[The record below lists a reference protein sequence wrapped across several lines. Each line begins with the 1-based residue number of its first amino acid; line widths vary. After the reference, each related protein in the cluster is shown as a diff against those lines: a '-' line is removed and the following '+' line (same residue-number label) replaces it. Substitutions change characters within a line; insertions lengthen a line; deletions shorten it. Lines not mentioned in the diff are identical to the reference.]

1 MAKYS
6 KAQEE
11 ELMLDIFALKN
22 QPEKFVRYCYPWGE
36 HGTPLEHKTGPS
48 TWQMDLFMD
57 ITEKLLWNEAQRKD
71 KKDASLIRE
80 AIASGH
86 GIGKSSTMAWL
97 SHWFESTRPGATTI
111 VTANTEDQLR
121 GKTWPELGKWVNMAL
136 NEHWF
141 EVTATKM
148 LPSKWFGGLVSRQLY
163 IDIKYYYAAAV
174 TWNEDKPESFA
185 GIHSQYGT
193 NFIFDEASTIPSP
206 IWETTLGAMT
216 DEDGDKIW
224 AAFGNPTQNSGP
236 FFECFHKNR
245 RLWKN
250 RNIDSRT
257 VEITNKTYLNEII
270 EEYGEDSDVSR
281 VRVKGQFPRQG
292 TNQFISGEVVSE
304 AQIRQVEEDRG
315 APLIMG
321 IDVARFGDDES
332 VFFFRKGRDA
342 RSIPVMNY
350 MHMSVLELANEAAKM
365 INEYKPDGIFIDEG
379 GVGGGLVD
387 ILLGRGF
394 KVVGINF
401 GSKAKDKNKHLNMRC
416 QMWDDMKDWLS
427 RGAISDDEILYSDL
441 TSPMYK
447 YTGDASTLS
456 LEKKDEMKKRGL
468 SSPDWADG
476 LALTF
481 AAPVSRRDFGPYDI
495 NRGVKIVDGIDYD
508 VFA

>member
-6 KAQEE
+6 KKQEE
-11 ELMLDIFALKN
+11 ELMLDIFSLKN
-22 QPEKFVRYCYPWGE
+22 QPEKFVRYVYPWGE
-36 HGTPLEHKTGPS
+36 RGSPLEDKKGPS
-48 TWQMDLFMD
+48 TWQMDLFGD
-57 ITEKLLWNEAQRKD
+57 VTDKLLWNERQRKD
-71 KKDASLIRE
+71 KKDPSLIRN

-86 GIGKSSTMAWL
+86 GIGKSSTMAWI
-97 SHWFESTRPGATTI
+97 SHWFESTRPGATTV

-121 GKTWPELGKWVNMAL
+121 GKTWPELGKWLAMAM

-141 EVTATKM
+141 DVTATKM
-148 LPSKWFGGLVSRQLY
+148 LPSKWFGELVRKQLQ

-216 DEDGDKIW
+216 DSDGDKLW
-224 AAFGNPTQNSGP
+224 NAFGNPTQNSGP
-236 FFECFHKNR
+236 FFECFHKSRN
-245 RLWKN
+245 LWNHK
-250 RNIDSRT
+250 NIDSRE

-270 EEYGEDSDVSR
+270 NEYGEDSDVSR

-292 TNQFISGEVVSE
+292 SNQFISGEVVKE
-304 AQIRQVEEDRG
+304 AQIREVNPDKG

-332 VFFFRKGRDA
+332 VFFFRQGRDA
-342 RSIPVMNY
+342 KTIPVFNY
-350 MHMSVLELANEAAKM
+350 MHMSVMELANEASKM
-365 INEYKPDGIFIDEG
+365 IDEYKPDGVFIDEG

-387 ILLGRGF
+387 ILIGRRY
-394 KVVGINF
+394 KVMGVNF
-401 GSKAKDKNKHLNMRC
+401 GSKAKDKNKHFNKRC
-416 QMWDDMKDWLS
+416 EIWDGMKDWLS
-427 RGAISDDEILYSDL
+427 RGAIPNDEILYSDL

-447 YTGDASTLS
+447 YIGDASTLS

-468 SSPDWADG
+468 ASPDWADA

-481 AAPVSRRDFGPYDI
+481 SENIARRDATVNTHI
-495 NRGVKIVDGIDYD
+495 REVRIVDGIDYD